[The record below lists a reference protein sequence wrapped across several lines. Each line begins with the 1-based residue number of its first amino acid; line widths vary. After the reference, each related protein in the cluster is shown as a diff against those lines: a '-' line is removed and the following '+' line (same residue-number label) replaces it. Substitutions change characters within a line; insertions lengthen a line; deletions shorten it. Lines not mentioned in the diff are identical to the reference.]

1 MIFLAVLLVIIVLKS
16 VWIGLM
22 VFAYLVKYLVIA
34 GVIAWVVFLI
44 AKNAKKSE

>member
-22 VFAYLVKYLVIA
+22 VFTYLVKYLVIA